1 MSVDKICS
9 NIAGHINK
17 SQGTQRVLER
27 IGKNPAI
34 FSAAASFGLASV
46 LRPAALDALPFKNE
60 KDRACSKA
68 SAISSGLVDLAMTV
82 AIFLPLNKAI
92 SKSSEKLIDS
102 AGTFFEKNKDAVTQ
116 YNSITNRGF
125 KLLLLTPINFFRM
138 SLIKPLMNKGLE
150 KKKKERKLDKWA

>member
-1 MSVDKICS
+1 MDKICS
-9 NIAGHINK
+9 SIAGHINK
-17 SQGTQRVLER
+17 SKGAQRVLHG

-34 FSAAASFGLASV
+34 FSAMASFGLASI
-46 LRPAALDALPFKNE
+46 LRPAALDVLPFKNE

-92 SKSSEKLIDS
+92 GKSSEKLIS
-102 AGTFFEKNKDAVTQ
+102 STGTFFEKNKDAITQ

-125 KLLLLTPINFFRM
+125 KLLLLAPINFLRM
-138 SLIKPLMNKGLE
+138 SLIKPLMDKSL
-150 KKKKERKLDKWA
+150 KKKQERKLNVWA